1 MSSVPTPENVRVPQH
16 LSDADLR
23 QALEE
28 LDAKIKTLHNRA
40 HATTAGSHATYH
52 EHAAALEAKRAK
64 LVAQLG
70 PTPTGP
76 ATGAAPSEQN
86 KSLWE
91 EISRGIDNLRKDLRD
106 IV

>member
-1 MSSVPTPENVRVPQH
+1 MSHTPQSENVRVPQH

-40 HATTAGSHATYH
+40 QATTAGSHATYH

-70 PTPTGP
+70 PTPTEPTAP
-76 ATGAAPSEQN
+76 ASSQN

-91 EISRGIDNLRKDLRD
+91 EIAKGIENLRNDLRD

>member
-28 LDAKIKTLHNRA
+28 LDTKIKTLHNRA
-40 HATTAGSHATYH
+40 QATTAGSHATYH

-70 PTPTGP
+70 PAP
-76 ATGAAPSEQN
+76 AQEQPAGATSQD

-91 EISRGIDNLRKDLRD
+91 EIARGIENLRNDLRD

>member
-1 MSSVPTPENVRVPQH
+1 MSSVPTPENMRVPQH
-16 LSDADLR
+16 LSDAELR

-28 LDAKIKTLHNRA
+28 LDTKIKTLHNRA

-70 PTPTGP
+70 PTPTGQT
-76 ATGAAPSEQN
+76 AGAAPSEQN
-86 KSLWE
+86 KNLWE
-91 EISRGIDNLRKDLRD
+91 EIARGIDNLRNDLRD